1 MYLTDISFFPFI
13 SLPPSLSLSLCVCYD
28 DDAEAL
34 ELLSSPQSSEG
45 GLAQAIVDSIFS
57 RKTSD
62 IVEYTYDTDTAAKVS
77 NIGIDNRTPT
87 PSESLMRGEY
97 EKFNLLEHMSFYHI
111 LHLTS

>member
-1 MYLTDISFFPFI
+1 LYLNDIFI
-13 SLPPSLSLSLCVCYD
+13 SLSLSLSLCVCHD
-28 DDAEAL
+28 GDTEAL

-62 IVEYTYDTDTAAKVS
+62 IVEFTYDTDTAAKVS
-77 NIGIDNRTPT
+77 NIGTDNRTPT

-97 EKFNLLEHMSFYHI
+97 EIFNLLKHMSFYHI
-111 LHLTS
+111 LHLIS